1 MPITTQDCI
10 KIVKRDFKM
19 NAKSIRINSDF
30 PFAALQNPDRTLENA
45 FEGLQKAFQTI
56 DFGFAGLQK
65 AFRRQEEH
73 FAALQKHFPTLEG
86 CFAGCKTQT

>member
-65 AFRRQEEH
+65 P
-73 FAALQKHFPTLEG
+73 FPTLELPFVG
-86 CFAGCKTQT
+86 PQKPFRTLEGHFAGCKTQT

>member
-30 PFAALQNPDRTLENA
+30 PFATLQNLDRALENA
-45 FEGLQKAFQTI
+45 FVGLQKAFQTI

-65 AFRRQEEH
+65 P
-73 FAALQKHFPTLEG
+73 FPTLELPFVG
-86 CFAGCKTQT
+86 SQKPFRTLEGHFAGCKMQT